1 MKKHIENILAMT
13 GSKVLNYGIAG
24 VDSSLVNKGLVR
36 VFECSREHQEAVT
49 PHSHKFDFSCLVLEG
64 KVRNRIWTELPTTSA
79 FDDEGDL
86 FMVSDLKYLGD
97 MGKYEKTP
105 NSVSKFTYDDDI
117 YTAGDWYSMTYDQI
131 HSIYFGRNTKVLFF
145 EGETIT
151 NDTII
156 LDPYVNGKHVP
167 TFDIKPWMFEK
178 V

>member
-64 KVRNRIWTELPTTSA
+64 KVRNRIWEPIPINSKYHEA
-79 FDDEGDL
+79 DL
-86 FMVSDLKYLGD
+86 FTVSKLKYLGE
-97 MGKYEKTP
+97 MGKYEKE
-105 NSVSKFTYDDDI
+105 VLGYDRYTYDDNI
-117 YTAGDWYSMTYDQI
+117 YTEGDWYSMTHDQI
-131 HSIYFGRNTKVLFF
+131 HSIYFSRNTKVLFF

-151 NDTII
+151 NETLI